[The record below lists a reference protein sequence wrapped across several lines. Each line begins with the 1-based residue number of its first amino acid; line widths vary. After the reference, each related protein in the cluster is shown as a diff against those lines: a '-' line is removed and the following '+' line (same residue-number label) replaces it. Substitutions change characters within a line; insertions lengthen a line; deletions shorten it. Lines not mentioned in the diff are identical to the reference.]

1 MPSRPT
7 LDCLSDYNPS
17 GCQKAPFIVPLPGP
31 LCCSSQRSPSW
42 GRGVG
47 GVGRLQKKRQSL
59 VPCAQSLVASLG
71 LCKETE
77 QLCSVTLTPSL
88 PVFPQSFQLLTGSS
102 CPDGWPGGLSPARRQ
117 GRLQVFKA
125 WTLLNLPYGTPRGPR
140 CPSRPVTVVVPP
152 LGPHPS
158 VVSLALLGFLLE
170 FSCRN
175 AMPL

>member
-1 MPSRPT
+1 MSRTLPQLQKLCSRPS
-7 LDCLSDYNPS
+7 LSLS
-17 GCQKAPFIVPLPGP
+17 LFLALCVVHSRGAPAG
-31 LCCSSQRSPSW
+31 
-42 GRGVG
+42 GGGG